1 MYIVLSVV
9 TPWSTG
15 VNVSSP
21 INLGPV
27 CLSAF
32 ILSPI
37 NVAHRGQRLEGSW
50 RLLSTWQQV
59 ALQIVLHYRR
69 ALSVALAACLSA
81 DIPSHENNH
90 DLIYFRTNQK
100 SWLGIALLVLWET
113 MVEDFEDPTY
123 LSNVIFLKNSKGFK
137 VPENLFLSSYRSH
150 GSKTACEDLFALQ
163 TSVSWLVI
171 RGELA
176 RIANRFVQ
184 VLDDGFICSIRFN
197 GIFNLMGILIFA
209 REPQGVFKRAD

>member
-1 MYIVLSVV
+1 MTTYELYVKDADGHAESYLWTDPCSRNAGWERYRKIRGTMYIFLSVV

-21 INLGPV
+21 INLGSV

-32 ILSPI
+32 ILSAI
-37 NVAHRGQRLEGSW
+37 NVAHRGQRFMTSLVDLTTSSASN
-50 RLLSTWQQV
+50 RSSLST
-59 ALQIVLHYRR
+59 
-69 ALSVALAACLSA
+69 CLECRFGCLPVCWHTFSW
-81 DIPSHENNH
+81 DNH

-113 MVEDFEDPTY
+113 MVDDFEDPTY

-137 VPENLFLSSYRSH
+137 VPENLLFLSSYRSH

-163 TSVSWLVI
+163 TSD
-171 RGELA
+171 R
-176 RIANRFVQ
+176 
-184 VLDDGFICSIRFN
+184 
-197 GIFNLMGILIFA
+197 
-209 REPQGVFKRAD
+209 

>member
-81 DIPSHENNH
+81 DIPSHEITMIQSILGPISTPCPLRNNGRGFRGS
-90 DLIYFRTNQK
+90 DLPFQCNISEKLKRFQSPRK
-100 SWLGIALLVLWET
+100 PLPFKLSFSWIQDRVWRSICLA
-113 MVEDFEDPTY
+113 D
-123 LSNVIFLKNSKGFK
+123 LS
-137 VPENLFLSSYRSH
+137 
-150 GSKTACEDLFALQ
+150 
-163 TSVSWLVI
+163 
-171 RGELA
+171 
-176 RIANRFVQ
+176 
-184 VLDDGFICSIRFN
+184 
-197 GIFNLMGILIFA
+197 ILIGNKG
-209 REPQGVFKRAD
+209 RVGSNRKPVRASVRWWLYMFYQVQRNI

>member
-1 MYIVLSVV
+1 MASLVDLTTSSTSNRSSLS
-9 TPWSTG
+9 TCLECRFG
-15 VNVSSP
+15 C
-21 INLGPV
+21 LPV
-27 CLSAF
+27 CWHTF
-32 ILSPI
+32 
-37 NVAHRGQRLEGSW
+37 SW
-50 RLLSTWQQV
+50 
-59 ALQIVLHYRR
+59 
-69 ALSVALAACLSA
+69 
-81 DIPSHENNH
+81 DNH
-90 DLIYFRTNQK
+90 DSIYFRTNQK

-209 REPQGVFKRAD
+209 REPQGMFKRAD